1 MTGGLV
7 GWYKENLVKV
17 LFRPIFFFSRMEK
30 GPLKDKPVTFLLLS
44 CCIFSFLMSAFVFM
58 ATIYPMVSVLIAG
71 ISGPKLAVILP
82 LFAFFCS
89 IFFIMIFIIACPLIT
104 GLIFVFFLIFALL
117 LNYIS
122 CRIGGAGDLKEM
134 LKASFYSG
142 AVLVPFSLTPIIAAA
157 TRYNVLSHQNLQIGL
172 NLLFLVVIVYLW
184 GLWSIAIR
192 KIYGLSKQKALS
204 ASFIAVF
211 LVLLLQMVAGSKI
224 IAIIERWT
232 V

>member
-1 MTGGLV
+1 MKSGSL
-7 GWYKENLVKV
+7 GWYRDDLIKI
-17 LFRPIFFFSRMEK
+17 LFRPIFFFTHMEK

-44 CCIFSFLMSAFVFM
+44 CWIFSFLMSAFVFM
-58 ATIYPMVSVLIAG
+58 ATIYPMVSVLIEG
-71 ISGPKLAVILP
+71 ISGPKLAVVIP
-82 LFAFFCS
+82 LFAFFCF
-89 IFFIMIFIIACPLIT
+89 IFFIMILIMAGPVII
-104 GLIFVFFLIFALL
+104 GLIFSFFSLL
-117 LNYIS
+117 SLFLNYIAGKF
-122 CRIGGAGDLKEM
+122 GGTGDLKTM
-134 LKASFYSG
+134 IKASFYSG
-142 AVLVPFSLTPIIAAA
+142 AVLIPLSLMPLIAAA
-157 TRYNVLSHQNLQIGL
+157 TRYNLLSQQDLRVGL
-172 NLLFLVVIVYLW
+172 NLLFVAVIFYLW